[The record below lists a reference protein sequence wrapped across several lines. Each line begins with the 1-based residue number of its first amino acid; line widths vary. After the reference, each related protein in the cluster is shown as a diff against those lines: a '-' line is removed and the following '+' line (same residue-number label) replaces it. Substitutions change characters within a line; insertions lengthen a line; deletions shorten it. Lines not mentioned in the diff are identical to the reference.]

1 MPWIE
6 LCCGTGQCSHHIH
19 HGYSGAD
26 GIHMA
31 HGCAYIHFAK
41 MYGFVGLRIGYP
53 SLYYNH
59 FLINTAILYNGIIYP
74 SISRHTHMLVLRKP
88 GLYCYHLPWSAIWS
102 PGIPQVEDRIL
113 RSWNVEL
120 ASLVVNVLLRH
131 ERYSTC
137 TLNKWENEGICQQL
151 LRSVEDCERIS
162 LDDVLGASV
171 DSSGQ
176 GALEPPVATPIAV
189 KSEPKFI
196 REGTD
201 VPKLFCGRWF
211 LSIFLL
217 L

>member
-1 MPWIE
+1 
-6 LCCGTGQCSHHIH
+6 
-19 HGYSGAD
+19 
-26 GIHMA
+26 MA
-31 HGCAYIHFAK
+31 APTFVK
-41 MYGFVGLRIGYP
+41 MYGFVCLRIGYP

-59 FLINTAILYNGIIYP
+59 FLINTAILYNGIYP

-120 ASLVVNVLLRH
+120 APLVVNVLLRH

-176 GALEPPVATPIAV
+176 GALEPPVAQQLRSNQNPNS
-189 KSEPKFI
+189 SEKEQMCPSSSVVGGFSAF
-196 REGTD
+196 
-201 VPKLFCGRWF
+201 FCYCRRFHPQYG
-211 LSIFLL
+211 SK
-217 L
+217 